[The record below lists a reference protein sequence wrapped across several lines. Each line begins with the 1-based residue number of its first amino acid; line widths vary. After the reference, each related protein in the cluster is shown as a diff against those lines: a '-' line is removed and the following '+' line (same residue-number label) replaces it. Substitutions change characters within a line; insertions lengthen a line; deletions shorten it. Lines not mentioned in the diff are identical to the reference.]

1 MIDVLLAAWANT
13 SQLEIV
19 SVAFG
24 LIYVIL
30 AARENAWCWPAAMIG
45 TGTAIFLFW
54 DVSLLMESALNVFY
68 LAIAF
73 YGLWAWHRG
82 GDHGGSLEISS
93 WSPNAHALAL
103 IGIVTLTA
111 ISGTALASGTSAS
124 YPFID
129 SFTTWAAVITTWM
142 VTRKI
147 LENWLYW
154 LLINSISVW
163 LFWQKGLALYAL
175 LFVLYIVIAIYGYFN
190 WRRIWRSQA
199 NAT

>member
-1 MIDVLLAAWANT
+1 M
-13 SQLEIV
+13 
-19 SVAFG
+19 
-24 LIYVIL
+24 
-30 AARENAWCWPAAMIG
+30 
-45 TGTAIFLFW
+45 
-54 DVSLLMESALNVFY
+54 
-68 LAIAF
+68 
-73 YGLWAWHRG
+73 
-82 GDHGGSLEISS
+82 
-93 WSPNAHALAL
+93 

-124 YPFID
+124 YPYID

-199 NAT
+199 NVA